1 MSQTGE
7 LKNGNINNMANINVH
22 YETYSS
28 CFSNYCSK
36 SRTEFQVI
44 ILLSIHKSLFI
55 RKKKDILGNNYSS

>member
-1 MSQTGE
+1 MSQTGG
-7 LKNGNINNMANINVH
+7 LKNANINTVANMNVC

-44 ILLSIHKSLFI
+44 ILLSNHKSLSI
-55 RKKKDILGNNYSS
+55 RKKKDF